1 MDRHLTGIG
10 DGCDSCLTPRKLWTD
25 LDTIETG
32 FAKNRTLEDSK
43 NTWLSLD
50 KDKTGCVIKRR
61 DDYETRQGLCHEPV
75 TLRETFSFTLTHK
88 VSRILG
94 SLWKRNTMLM
104 CHPIPYSK
112 GPYSMLMPVHSI
124 VMLILS
130 MKTKPRED
138 SFSLQNVLKEQPI
151 IFNLIKH
158 MQHFLNII
166 FLFFVVDGSNKSQ
179 D

>member
-32 FAKNRTLEDSK
+32 FAKNRNLQDSK
-43 NTWLSLD
+43 DTWLSLD

-88 VSRILG
+88 VSRIVA
-94 SLWKRNTMLM
+94 SLWESITMLM
-104 CHPIPYSK
+104 CPSIPYSK
-112 GPYSMLMPVHSI
+112 GPYSILINEQSIML
-124 VMLILS
+124 
-130 MKTKPRED
+130 
-138 SFSLQNVLKEQPI
+138 
-151 IFNLIKH
+151 NLI
-158 MQHFLNII
+158 
-166 FLFFVVDGSNKSQ
+166 
-179 D
+179 